1 MCFEVGINREEV
13 VLRMA
18 PDAAM
23 LHKVCGTILCVR
35 LSSFSIVVCAVC
47 ACAASSWGG
56 YLAGYCR
63 CSNYIQHVNRKAISS
78 QEQQSSESSS
88 CHNYLCSAER
98 VRLLVCVYMA
108 DVNVRSAQVVLFQ

>member
-23 LHKVCGTILCVR
+23 LFAVEESLRNRVR

-47 ACAASSWGG
+47 ACAASLW
-56 YLAGYCR
+56 AGIWR
-63 CSNYIQHVNRKAISS
+63 AIVGAVIIQHVNRKAISS
-78 QEQQSSESSS
+78 QEQQPSENSS
-88 CHNYLCSAER
+88 CHNYLCSTEW
-98 VRLLVCVYMA
+98 VRLFWFVYIA
-108 DVNVRSAQVVLFQ
+108 DINVRLAQVLHF